1 MYFISNVIY
10 CLVSEFVNDIIKTIP
25 YSFSVVSPCYFAQD
39 ALFFG
44 NERCFRV
51 PREGCFNFRR
61 AEGWQ
66 FLFLCAEQGIIKRA
80 GIWRSSYFI
89 EGGMFQS
96 AEGALF

>member
-1 MYFISNVIY
+1 MHYF
-10 CLVSEFVNDIIKTIP
+10 LEMEDVSECRDR
-25 YSFSVVSPCYFAQD
+25 D
-39 ALFFG
+39 AL
-44 NERCFRV
+44 
-51 PREGCFNFRR
+51 NFRR